1 MKQQDIPNSRWEIEI
16 TSNPLVPTSTRFRPF
31 KESSDAQN
39 SPIESS
45 KSSKLIP
52 TIVENVCSIFDDVY
66 QKIVNTKIGEINGG
80 GGGGGER
87 NEFEKNFRFNWK
99 YFICTSY
106 SSTSNGYE
114 RFR

>member
-45 KSSKLIP
+45 KSSKLVP

-80 GGGGGER
+80 EKKKR
-87 NEFEKNFRFNWK
+87 IWKKLSIQLEIFYLYVVFE
-99 YFICTSY
+99 
-106 SSTSNGYE
+106 YE
-114 RFR
+114 

>member
-80 GGGGGER
+80 EGGGGR